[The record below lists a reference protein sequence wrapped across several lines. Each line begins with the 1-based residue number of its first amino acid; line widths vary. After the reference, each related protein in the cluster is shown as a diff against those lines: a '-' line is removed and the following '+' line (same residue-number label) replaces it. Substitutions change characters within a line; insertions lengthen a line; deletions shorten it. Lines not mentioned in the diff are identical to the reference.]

1 MLAPQNEWSVA
12 ELLDRCSVRPADE
25 IAWEEFVRRF
35 DPTIRNSIAKVFH
48 QKIRENVERK
58 SQFTENTVDD
68 LVQMVYYR
76 LVADRSEALKR
87 FVGAHANSIYQYLI
101 LISINVVRDYFRE
114 MRAQKR
120 PKIAYSLDELI
131 GSDGTSTLLGDAA
144 SGLDGTPLPANSSPF
159 TMNEIEAALRKA
171 ASWKNRDRDIL
182 IFKLHYLH
190 GMTLEEITK
199 AKGIKLSTVGVNS
212 TITRVTRKVRRLL
225 SKPPRRP
232 AK

>member
-1 MLAPQNEWSVA
+1 MRTPANEWSVA
-12 ELLDRCSVRPADE
+12 ELLDRCSLRPADE

-35 DPTIRNSIAKVFH
+35 DPTIRNSVTKLFH
-48 QKIRENVERK
+48 QKMREDIERK

-114 MRAQKR
+114 LRAQKR

-131 GSDGTSTLLGDAA
+131 GSDGSSSLLGDAA
-144 SGLDGTPLPANSSPF
+144 SGIDGGPMVAGSVPF
-159 TMNEIEAALRKA
+159 TMGEIEMALKKA
-171 ASWKNRDRDIL
+171 AGWRN
-182 IFKLHYLH
+182 
-190 GMTLEEITK
+190 
-199 AKGIKLSTVGVNS
+199 
-212 TITRVTRKVRRLL
+212 
-225 SKPPRRP
+225 
-232 AK
+232 